1 MKLAP
6 AIVMKYVSPTLVTE
20 RMYEFNAN
28 IHRRSPAQ
36 WLGNAQCVSISWR
49 HHVLFCR
56 LAAQVIGCLN
66 DLFEHCSAAELEE
79 LGLKDELE
87 EGNAEFESQCL
98 AQEQWWLSSDGKD
111 Q

>member
-1 MKLAP
+1 MQISTGGVRHNDSVMRSVFP
-6 AIVMKYVSPTLVTE
+6 YRDVIV
-20 RMYEFNAN
+20 F
-28 IHRRSPAQ
+28 
-36 WLGNAQCVSISWR
+36 
-49 HHVLFCR
+49 LFCR